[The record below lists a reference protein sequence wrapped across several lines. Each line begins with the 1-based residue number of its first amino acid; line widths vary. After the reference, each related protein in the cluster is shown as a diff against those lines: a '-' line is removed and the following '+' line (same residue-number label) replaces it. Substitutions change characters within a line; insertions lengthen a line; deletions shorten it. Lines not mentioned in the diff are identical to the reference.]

1 VDILLAFNAASLEKQ
16 LSSLKSGSTI
26 IINKKWVEKLALKKI
41 DLSDFNVFDLEI
53 TDKYDNTYL
62 L

>member
-1 VDILLAFNAASLEKQ
+1 LAFNAESLEKQ
-16 LSSLKSGSTI
+16 LSSLKKGATI
-26 IINKKWVEKLALKKI
+26 IINKKWVEKLSAKDIYLT
-41 DLSDFNVFDLEI
+41 DFNILDLEI

>member
-1 VDILLAFNAASLEKQ
+1 LAFNAQSLEKQ
-16 LSSLKSGSTI
+16 LSSLKKGATI
-26 IINKKWVEKLALKKI
+26 IINSKWIQK
-41 DLSDFNVFDLEI
+41 LSDKDISLSEFNILDLEI